1 MEEEKKC
8 ECASNPE
15 NTECSTAKGECTC
28 EGGSCSCEKQTL
40 EEHKKDKKKK
50 DKTEEKEKKNKY
62 KKEISELEEKVK
74 NLENKVLE
82 EKAEL
87 INYQKRK
94 DKEVSS
100 MLKYASEDMIKDI
113 LPIVDNFERAI
124 GLDDDNLEDELSKFL
139 EGFKMIYCHLVKVL
153 EENGVKAIDG
163 NNKSFDPT
171 YHNAVMTEER
181 EDVEPGMVLEVLQ
194 KGYLFKD
201 KVIRPA
207 MVKVSH

>member
-1 MEEEKKC
+1 MEKEMEQEEKKC
-8 ECASNPE
+8 
-15 NTECSTAKGECTC
+15 TC
-28 EGGSCSCEKQTL
+28 ENGSCRCDTCTEENPPNL
-40 EEHKKDKKKK
+40 ESASVDKKDKKKK
-50 DKTEEKEKKNKY
+50 EKIEEKEKKNKY
-62 KKEISELEEKVK
+62 KKEIEKLEEKVK
-74 NLENKVLE
+74 TLETKVLE

-100 MLKYASEDMIKDI
+100 MIKYASEDMIKDI

-124 GLDDDNLEDELSKFL
+124 GLDDDNLQDELSKFL
-139 EGFKMIYCHLVKVL
+139 EGFKMIYCHLIKVL

-163 NNKSFDPT
+163 NNKAFDPT
-171 YHNAVMTEER
+171 YHDAVMTEER
-181 EDVEPGMVLEVLQ
+181 EGIEAGMVLEVLQ

-207 MVKVSH
+207 MVKVSN